1 MSRNFCPVAF
11 SFWALLVLFR
21 EAAPKALP
29 PMNLSD
35 GCGAR
40 PAIVNITAET
50 QSLGGHV
57 AQLGA
62 WPWQVSL
69 QIYRVPSGRYQHVCG
84 GSLINNNSVLTVAR
98 CIEKWVN
105 PEYWRVVIGLHHLYK
120 PHSHTISHRVKSI
133 IVHSGFK
140 WDSYENDIAMFKL
153 VKLVEYNKYIQPI
166 CLPQNSHLVTDK
178 NPCYISGW
186 ENRKKKGKIETVLQ
200 EAQVITV
207 PLYVC
212 NKYERYKE
220 RLSTDMICAA
230 SPTNS
235 CMEDSGGPLMCYFPN
250 VSKYYLIG
258 ITSFSSGCNQD
269 DYPGLYTRT
278 ISYRKWIDFNLHDK
292 TTTAMNIQSIVVLLT
307 MEWITFHLL

>member
-1 MSRNFCPVAF
+1 MSRSFCPAAF

-21 EAAPKALP
+21 EAAAKALP
-29 PMNLSD
+29 SLNLSD

-50 QSLGGHV
+50 QSLGGGRV
-57 AQLGA
+57 TQLGT
-62 WPWQVSL
+62 WPW
-69 QIYRVPSGRYQHVCG
+69 
-84 GSLINNNSVLTVAR
+84 
-98 CIEKWVN
+98 N

-120 PHSHTISHRVKSI
+120 PHSHTKGHRVKSI
-133 IVHSGFK
+133 IIHSGFK

-166 CLPQNSHLVTDK
+166 CLPQNSHLVTDE

-186 ENRKKKGKIETVLQ
+186 GNRKKKGKIQTVLQ
-200 EAQVITV
+200 EAQVFMI

-220 RLSTDMICAA
+220 RLSTDMICAV

-235 CMEDSGGPLMCYFPN
+235 CVEDSGGPLMCYFPN

-258 ITSFSSGCNQD
+258 ITSFANGCNQD
-269 DYPGLYTRT
+269 DYPGLYTST

-292 TTTAMNIQSIVVLLT
+292 TTMNIQSILVLLT
-307 MEWITFHLL
+307 MEWVIFHLL

>member
-200 EAQVITV
+200 EAQ
-207 PLYVC
+207 
-212 NKYERYKE
+212 
-220 RLSTDMICAA
+220 
-230 SPTNS
+230 
-235 CMEDSGGPLMCYFPN
+235 EDSGGPLMCYFPN

>member
-1 MSRNFCPVAF
+1 MSRNFVAAAF

-21 EAAPKALP
+21 EAAPQTLSSL
-29 PMNLSD
+29 NLTD

-50 QSLGGHV
+50 QIVGGHV

-69 QIYRVPSGRYQHVCG
+69 QIYRVPSGRYRHVCG
-84 GSLINNNSVLTVAR
+84 GSLISNNSVLTVAR
-98 CIEKWVN
+98 CIKRWVN

-120 PHSHTISHRVKSI
+120 PHSHTISRRVKSI

-166 CLPQNSHLVTDK
+166 CLPHNSHLVTDK

-186 ENRKKKGKIETVLQ
+186 RNRNKKGKIKIELQ
-200 EAQVITV
+200 EARAIII

-212 NKYERYKE
+212 NKYEWYKE
-220 RLSTDMICAA
+220 KLSTDMICAS

-235 CMEDSGGPLMCYFPN
+235 CVEDSGGPLMCYFPS
-250 VSKYYLIG
+250 VSQYYLIG
-258 ITSFSSGCNQD
+258 ITNFATGCNQD
-269 DYPGLYTRT
+269 KYPGLYTRT
-278 ISYRKWIDFNLHDK
+278 VSYRKWIDFHLHDK
-292 TTTAMNIQSIVVLLT
+292 TTTTVNIKSILVLT
-307 MEWITFHLL
+307 MEWIIFHL